1 MPRYA
6 ITEQAGRFV
15 AGQTNTGVGTVLT
28 LTAKQAAHDLRLG
41 SLRALDTVP
50 DAPVQSPLSDMTVK
64 ELRALAE
71 ERGVEID
78 HDARKADLVAAL
90 SAGEAED

>member
-41 SLRALDTVP
+41 SLRALDAGDAAP
-50 DAPVQSPLSDMTVK
+50 DASPLSDMTVK

-71 ERGVEID
+71 DRGVEID

-90 SAGEAED
+90 AAGQAGD